1 MYLESEL
8 MVSEALENN
17 QQRQRPTAEDSPVHK
32 QDLAN
37 ITSHSVSEA
46 GLDSE
51 EVLHMPVRD

>member
-8 MVSEALENN
+8 MISEALENN
-17 QQRQRPTAEDSPVHK
+17 QQRQRPTAEDPPVHK
-32 QDLAN
+32 QDMPN
-37 ITSHSVSEA
+37 ISNHSVSEA